1 MDVSAAASA
10 AQLAQM
16 AQKITLSAAQAQQVQ
31 QLGKIDEALQETT
44 EALTTGLNSA
54 GRYVN
59 LSV

>member
-1 MDVSAAASA
+1 MDVSAATSA
-10 AQLAQM
+10 AAMAQSI
-16 AQKITLSAAQAQQVQ
+16 QKITLTAAQAQQVQ

-44 EALTTGLNSA
+44 EALTTGLNGA